1 MKNITLSATQW
12 LLIYSLFKNFRGIEV
27 HATKRALKRYFLD
40 NDIDLSQGGN
50 VTAAISNSH
59 AEVVYNA
66 VGQMALT
73 EEVEDLLD
81 AIADQLDA

>member
-1 MKNITLSATQW
+1 MKNITLSATKW
-12 LLIYSLFKNFRGIEV
+12 LLIYSLFKNFRGTEV
-27 HATKRALKRYFLD
+27 HATKRALKKFFFD
-40 NDIDLSQGGN
+40 NDIDLSAGGN
-50 VTAAISNSH
+50 ATATISNAH
-59 AEVVYNA
+59 ASVIYNA